1 MPGQDS
7 GFRGVSLKN
16 GLVDEVEKFVKE
28 HHEYKN
34 TADFIHEA
42 VRVRMEELRREPAN
56 KKPLPRFEH
65 FNMGANGVRITDRKI
80 GLIAD
85 IYFKPQGI
93 FCDLDKT
100 DTCEHIDFA
109 LTVPEIRDIIRKHK
123 KEGWEKLPDV

>member
-7 GFRGVSLKN
+7 RFRGVSLKN

-42 VRVRMEELRREPAN
+42 VRVRIEELRKEESN
-56 KKPLPRFEH
+56 KKTTRFEH

-80 GLIAD
+80 KLIAD

-100 DTCEHIDFA
+100 DDCEHIDFA
-109 LTVPEIRDIIRKHK
+109 LTVPEIREIIRQHK
-123 KEGWEKLPDV
+123 KEGWKLPDL

>member
-42 VRVRMEELRREPAN
+42 VRVRIEELRSVESN
-56 KKPLPRFEH
+56 KKSLPRFEH

-80 GLIAD
+80 KLIAD

-93 FCDLDKT
+93 FCDLDKA
-100 DTCEHIDFA
+100 DDCEHIDFA
-109 LTVPEIRDIIRKHK
+109 LTVPEIREIIMKHK
-123 KEGWEKLPDV
+123 KEGWKLPDV

>member
-42 VRVRMEELRREPAN
+42 VRVRIEELRRAESN
-56 KKPLPRFEH
+56 KKSLPRFEH
-65 FNMGANGVRITDRKI
+65 FNMEANGVRITDRKI
-80 GLIAD
+80 KLIAD

-93 FCDLDKT
+93 FCDLDKA
-100 DTCEHIDFA
+100 DDCEHIDFA
-109 LTVPEIRDIIRKHK
+109 LTVPEIREIIRKHK
-123 KEGWEKLPDV
+123 KEGWKFPDV

>member
-42 VRVRMEELRREPAN
+42 VRVRIEELRRADAN
-56 KKPLPRFEH
+56 KKSLPRFEH

-80 GLIAD
+80 KLIAD

-93 FCDLDKT
+93 FCDLDKA
-100 DTCEHIDFA
+100 DDCEHIDFA
-109 LTVPEIRDIIRKHK
+109 LTVPEIREIIRKHK
-123 KEGWEKLPDV
+123 KEGWKLPDE